1 MVIDHHTLV
10 DLELISSNDSSGTL
24 FQSLD
29 HTVTEGGRNE
39 LRKVFAEP
47 LASVREIRHRQEVI
61 QNLMPRISALDVREL
76 GALIGRV
83 EQYTASSYLLI
94 SERVIGRSM
103 LRLRYADML
112 EQLTEGIRALGNL
125 LQLAQS
131 IGDIMGAFPVELV
144 ETHGIA
150 TAIRKCAEL
159 PVHKQLDQ
167 IVRKGSADSSAF
179 GRFDAQIRG
188 SVDVLQ
194 RIRALIGALHR
205 FDALRSLAVASQ
217 RKGWNFPEMVESES
231 PVFEAKVLKHPLLP
245 MGVANSISLRAPE
258 QLLYLT
264 GPNMAGKT
272 TFMKT
277 CALAVLF
284 AHVGM
289 AVPAEMVSV
298 SLYDRI
304 FAALTVRDSLVK
316 GESFF
321 LAEVRRIKM
330 LVEYVTNGSRV
341 FAIVDEMFKGTNVL
355 DASDAT
361 RLVVSGL
368 ANVQGSLCIVASHL
382 TDFIGDLAN
391 TEKSITFA
399 YFDGDI
405 VDLELRFSYQ
415 LKVGVTT
422 RRLGLE
428 ILVREG
434 VLRLLGKTP
443 YDGRVASGD

>member
-1 MVIDHHTLV
+1 MVMDYNTLA
-10 DLELISSNDSSGTL
+10 DLELTPSNDSSGLL

-39 LRKVFAEP
+39 LRRLFAEP
-47 LASVREIRHRQEVI
+47 LSSVREVRHRQRVI
-61 QNLMPRISALDVREL
+61 QNLIPRIAALDVREL
-76 GALIGRV
+76 GSLIGRV
-83 EQYTASSYLLI
+83 ERYAASSYLLI
-94 SERVIGRSM
+94 SERAIGRSV

-112 EQLTEGIRALGNL
+112 NQLTEGIRALGDL
-125 LQLAQS
+125 LQLAQV
-131 IGDIMGAFPVELV
+131 IGDVLEAFPVELV
-144 ETHGIA
+144 EAHGIA
-150 TAIRKCAEL
+150 KSIRECVEL
-159 PVHKQLDQ
+159 PVHLQLDRV
-167 IVRKGSADSSAF
+167 VRKGSPESSVF
-179 GRFDAQIRG
+179 GRFDTQIRG
-188 SVDVLQ
+188 NGDVLQ
-194 RIRALIGALHR
+194 RIRALVGALHR
-205 FDALRSLAVASQ
+205 FDALRSLAVVSK

-231 PVFEAKVLKHPLLP
+231 PVFEAKGLMHPLLP
-245 MGVANSISLRAPE
+245 MGVANGISLRAPE

-284 AHVGM
+284 AHAGM

-304 FAALTVRDSLVK
+304 FAALTVRDSLAK

-330 LVEYVTNGSRV
+330 LVEYVTSGNRV

-361 RLVVSGL
+361 RLVISGL
-368 ANVQGSLCIVASHL
+368 ANVRGSLCIVASHL
-382 TDFIGDLAN
+382 TGFIGEMEN

-405 VDLELRFSYQ
+405 EEDELRFSYQ
-415 LKVGVTT
+415 LKPGVTT

-428 ILVREG
+428 ILEREG
-434 VLRLLGKTP
+434 VLRLLGSTS
-443 YDGRVASGD
+443 YDGGRVRG